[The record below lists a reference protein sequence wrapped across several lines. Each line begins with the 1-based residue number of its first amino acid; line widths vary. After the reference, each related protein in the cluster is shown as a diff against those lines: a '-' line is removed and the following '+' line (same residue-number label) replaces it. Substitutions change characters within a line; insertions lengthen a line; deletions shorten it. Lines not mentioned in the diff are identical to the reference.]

1 MQAGTKQE
9 GLSHGVS
16 LWPNCLLAPWRRGP
30 LPRECWCLRLT
41 WPFPKPELSPEC
53 SASSLMGPRSSLHFP
68 SSSGSHTLPS
78 REVSSSHV
86 PSISPL
92 THTYMFLMCSLQSTA
107 WRLPL
112 VFTSA
117 LPCCH
122 LSSGPLLDTKVT
134 DKEARGPREDKWR
147 AFVWTADI
155 RVIRHPV
162 CLVAVWF

>member
-53 SASSLMGPRSSLHFP
+53 SASSLMGPRSSLHSP
-68 SSSGSHTLPS
+68 SSSVSHTLPS

-86 PSISPL
+86 PSISPP
-92 THTYMFLMCSLQSTA
+92 THMFLMCSLQSTA

-112 VFTSA
+112 VFTQPCPAATSA
-117 LPCCH
+117 QD
-122 LSSGPLLDTKVT
+122 LSWTQKSLTKKPEVQGRTNDGHMYGLLIS
-134 DKEARGPREDKWR
+134 EW
-147 AFVWTADI
+147 
-155 RVIRHPV
+155 
-162 CLVAVWF
+162 